1 MSFPPLRRIWLLF
14 WSALTLASFA
24 PARGS
29 ALDKQGSAHGGAVS
43 GESEGFAISGSLLL
57 GVALVN
63 PTYAARPDNTGH
75 TLGRFAPHLDIDL
88 IGSRLSIP
96 VDINVFTD
104 RDRRGLRKLGPTEFD
119 VISGLTSTW
128 PVDRMALELGAR
140 VEADLPIDRGTYSQA
155 YVDARARLLYSAAAY
170 WPELNSKLGGGDI
183 TGNATLGWFAYNPT
197 YAARPDNSGTAL
209 LRYALHVSVSFLDRF
224 SAGVDTTFFTDRH
237 IRPISPSELDL
248 TFDIGVDVY
257 GSLGLHLAYERDAPL
272 DRDTRI
278 QQFLMLNLTWDFDL
292 VGKPS

>member
-1 MSFPPLRRIWLLF
+1 MLRF
-14 WSALTLASFA
+14 WRLTWFALSPVLLASFSVSV
-24 PARGS
+24 S

-43 GESEGFAISGSLLL
+43 GESEGFAVSGSLLL

-63 PTYAARPDNTGH
+63 PTYAARPDNSGH
-75 TLGRFAPHLDIDL
+75 TLGRFAPHFDIDL

-96 VDINVFTD
+96 VDLNVFTD

-140 VEADLPIDRGTYSQA
+140 LEADLPVDRGTYSQE
-155 YVDARARLLYSAAAY
+155 YVDARARLLYSLLAY
-170 WPELNSKLGGGDI
+170 WPGLSAILGGGDI
-183 TGNATLGWFAYNPT
+183 SGNATLGWFAYNPT

-209 LRYALHVSVSFLDRF
+209 LRYVLHVGVDFLERL

-237 IRPISPSELDL
+237 AHPLSPSELDL

-257 GSLGLHLAYERDAPL
+257 GGLGLQLAYERDAPV
-272 DRDTRI
+272 DRHTRI
-278 QQFLMLNLTWDFDL
+278 QQFLMLNLTWDFEL
-292 VGKPS
+292 IGHS